1 MCTARGRHDD
11 GRAALVCFRREGQIE
26 KGAMVYMQGFPNG
39 LPLEDARS
47 IILNVAYGLQE
58 THCDGIIHRRVCPST
73 VLVPDAPC
81 CDTARSA
88 HANPATPLLRP
99 T

>member
-1 MCTARGRHDD
+1 
-11 GRAALVCFRREGQIE
+11 
-26 KGAMVYMQGFPNG
+26 MVYMQGYPNG

-58 THCDGIIHRRVCPST
+58 THCDGIIHRRVCLST

-81 CDTARSA
+81 CDTARPA
-88 HANPATPLLRP
+88 HSDPATPLFRP

>member
-1 MCTARGRHDD
+1 MCTVRGRHDD
-11 GRAALVCFRREGQIE
+11 ERAALICFRREGQLE
-26 KGAMVYMQGFPNG
+26 KGALVYMQGFPNG

-58 THCDGIIHRRVCPST
+58 RHCDGIIHRRVCPST
-73 VLVPDAPC
+73 VLVPDTPC

-88 HANPATPLLRP
+88 HADPATPLSRQ